1 MNDGGLTHAIDRAID
16 RDRDRDIDR
25 TIDQVCRA
33 AAERHGDVASVVVE
47 LVDTLAPLATDAE
60 RDHVIRRAIARLDGL
75 DVLATL
81 LDDPAV
87 DEVMVNR
94 GTEVWTDR
102 SGRLERVTDLPPG
115 AIDAI
120 LERVL
125 APLGRRLDRHAP
137 SVDARLVDGAR
148 LCAVIEPVALG
159 GTAVSIRRHR
169 SRTVPL
175 DAFAAPPIV
184 ELVREVTSARANV
197 LVTGATS
204 TGKTTLLAA
213 LVGLL
218 DAGERL
224 VVVEDT
230 AELVLDGRHAVRLET
245 RPATI
250 DGVGA
255 IDAAQLVRTALRLRP
270 DRLVI
275 GEFRGA
281 EAVAI
286 VEALNTGHDGSL
298 STCHANSAVDGLRR
312 VETLVMQAVPT
323 WPLAA
328 IRRQVSRSID
338 VVVHL
343 QRRPDGRRVIAEVA
357 EVSEGDGEPTARPL
371 VDGDRVVGTFRRGRR

>member
-1 MNDGGLTHAIDRAID
+1 MTEVELT
-16 RDRDRDIDR
+16 R
-25 TIDQVCRA
+25 TIDAVCRA
-33 AAERHGDVASVVVE
+33 AADRHGELASIVVD
-47 LVDTLAPLATDAE
+47 LVDALAPLATEAE
-60 RDHVIRRAIARLDGL
+60 RDHLVRRSIARLDGL
-75 DVLATL
+75 DVLAAL

-94 GTEVWTDR
+94 GSEVWADR
-102 SGRLERVTDLPPG
+102 SGRLERCTDLAPG
-115 AIDAI
+115 TIDTI

-125 APLGRRLDRHAP
+125 APLGRRLDRHTP
-137 SVDARLVDGAR
+137 SVDARLPDGAR
-148 LCAVIEPVALG
+148 LCAVIDPVSVD
-159 GTAVSIRRHR
+159 GTTVSIRRHR
-169 SRTVPL
+169 SRLVPL
-175 DAFAAPPIV
+175 DAFAAPPV
-184 ELVREVTSARANV
+184 VTLVRTIVGARANV

-218 DAGERL
+218 DSCERL

-230 AELVLDGRHAVRLET
+230 AELALEGRHAVRLET
-245 RPATI
+245 RLATT

-255 IDAAQLVRTALRLRP
+255 VDAAQLVRTALRLRP

-275 GEFRGA
+275 GEFRGL

-338 VVVHL
+338 VVIHL
-343 QRRPDGRRVIAEVA
+343 HRRSDARRTISEVV
-357 EVSEGDGEPTARPL
+357 EVCEGDGEPTVRPL
-371 VDGDRVVGTFRRGRR
+371 AAADRVVGTFGRGRR

>member
-1 MNDGGLTHAIDRAID
+1 MTDVELT
-16 RDRDRDIDR
+16 R
-25 TIDQVCRA
+25 TIDAVCRA
-33 AAERHGDVASVVVE
+33 AADRHGEVAEVVVE
-47 LVDTLAPLATDAE
+47 LVDAVAPLATVAE
-60 RDHVIRRAIARLDGL
+60 RDQLIRRSIARLDGL
-75 DVLATL
+75 DVLGSL

-94 GTEVWTDR
+94 GAEVWTDR
-102 SGRLERVTDLPPG
+102 AGRLERWGELPPA
-115 AIDAI
+115 AIDTI

-125 APLGRRLDRHAP
+125 APLGRRLDRHTP
-137 SVDARLVDGAR
+137 TVDARLPDGAR
-148 LCAVIEPVALG
+148 LCAVIDPVAVD
-159 GTAVSIRRHR
+159 GTTVSIRRHR
-169 SRTVPL
+169 RREVPL
-175 DAFAAPPIV
+175 DAFAAPAV
-184 ELVREVTSARANV
+184 VALVREITAARANV

-218 DAGERL
+218 DRSERL

-230 AELVLDGRHAVRLET
+230 AELSLEGRHAVRLET
-245 RPATI
+245 RLATV
-250 DGVGA
+250 DGIGA
-255 IDAAQLVRTALRLRP
+255 VDAAQLVRTALRLRP

-275 GEFRGA
+275 GEFRGS

-298 STCHANSAVDGLRR
+298 ATCHANSAVDGLRR

-338 VVVHL
+338 VVIHL
-343 QRRPDGRRVIAEVA
+343 RRRADGCRAITEVA
-357 EVSEGDGEPTARPL
+357 EVCEADGEPTVRSL
-371 VDGDRVVGTFRRGRR
+371 VDGDRVVAALGRGRR